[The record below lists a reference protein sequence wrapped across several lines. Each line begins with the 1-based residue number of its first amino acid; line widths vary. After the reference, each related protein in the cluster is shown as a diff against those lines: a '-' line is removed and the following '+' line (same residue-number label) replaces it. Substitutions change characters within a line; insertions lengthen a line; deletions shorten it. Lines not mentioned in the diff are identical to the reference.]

1 MAQSKRKTAAQEA
14 EREVTVDAAVRVYP
28 DTPREVTGVVIEDF
42 GDISGQAVDVGEHH
56 IVDAARR
63 WAVQLADGTLAFVD
77 DADVALID

>member
-1 MAQSKRKTAAQEA
+1 MAQSKRKTAAQDA

-42 GDISGQAVDVGEHH
+42 GDISGEAVDVGEHH

>member
-1 MAQSKRKTAAQEA
+1 MAQSKRKTAAQDA

-28 DTPREVTGVVIEDF
+28 DTPREVTGIVVEDF

>member
-1 MAQSKRKTAAQEA
+1 MAQSKRKTAAQET

-28 DTPREVTGVVIEDF
+28 DTPREVTGIVVDDF

>member
-1 MAQSKRKTAAQEA
+1 MAQSKRKTAAQDA

-28 DTPREVTGVVIEDF
+28 DTPREVTGIVIDDF

>member
-1 MAQSKRKTAAQEA
+1 MAQSKRKTAAQET

-28 DTPREVTGVVIEDF
+28 DPPREVTGIVVEDF
-42 GDISGQAVDVGEHH
+42 GDISGEAVDVGEHH

>member
-1 MAQSKRKTAAQEA
+1 MAQYKRETAAEESGQDV
-14 EREVTVDAAVRVYP
+14 RVDAAVRVYP
-28 DTPREVTGVVIEDF
+28 GTSREVTGIVVEDF

-77 DADVALID
+77 DADVTLID

>member
-1 MAQSKRKTAAQEA
+1 MAQSKRKTAAQDA

-28 DTPREVTGVVIEDF
+28 DTPREITGIVIEDF

>member
-1 MAQSKRKTAAQEA
+1 MAQSKRKTAAQDT

-28 DTPREVTGVVIEDF
+28 DTPREVTGIVIDDF

>member
-1 MAQSKRKTAAQEA
+1 MAQSKRKTAAQDA

-28 DTPREVTGVVIEDF
+28 DTPREVTGIVIEDF

-77 DADVALID
+77 DADIALIA

>member
-1 MAQSKRKTAAQEA
+1 MAQSKRKTAAQDA

-28 DTPREVTGVVIEDF
+28 DTPREITGIVIEDF
-42 GDISGQAVDVGEHH
+42 GDISGEAVDVGEHH

-77 DADVALID
+77 DADVALIN

>member
-1 MAQSKRKTAAQEA
+1 MTQYKREAAAKDA
-14 EREVTVDAAVRVYP
+14 EPAVQVDAAVRVYP
-28 DTPREVTGVVIEDF
+28 GTSREVTGIVIEDF
-42 GDISGQAVDVGEHH
+42 GDIAGQSVDVGEHH

>member
-1 MAQSKRKTAAQEA
+1 MAQSKRKTAAQDT

-28 DTPREVTGVVIEDF
+28 DTPREITGIVIEDF

>member
-1 MAQSKRKTAAQEA
+1 MAQSKRKTAAQET

-28 DTPREVTGVVIEDF
+28 DTPREVTGIVVEDF
-42 GDISGQAVDVGEHH
+42 GDISGEAVDVGEHH

-77 DADVALID
+77 DADVALIN

>member
-1 MAQSKRKTAAQEA
+1 MTQYKREAAAKEA
-14 EREVTVDAAVRVYP
+14 EPTVQVDAAVRVYP
-28 DTPREVTGVVIEDF
+28 GTSREVTGIVIEDF
-42 GDISGQAVDVGEHH
+42 GDIAGQSVDVGEHH

>member
-1 MAQSKRKTAAQEA
+1 MTQYKRKAAAKDA
-14 EREVTVDAAVRVYP
+14 EPAVQVGAAVRVYP
-28 DTPREVTGVVIEDF
+28 GTSREVTGIVIEDF
-42 GDISGQAVDVGEHH
+42 GDIAGQSVDVGEHH

>member
-1 MAQSKRKTAAQEA
+1 MAQSKRETAAQDA

-28 DTPREVTGVVIEDF
+28 DTPREITGIVIEDF

>member
-1 MAQSKRKTAAQEA
+1 MAQSKRKTAAQDA
-14 EREVTVDAAVRVYP
+14 EREVTVDATVRVYP
-28 DTPREVTGVVIEDF
+28 DTPREITGIVIEDF

-77 DADVALID
+77 DADIALID

>member
-1 MAQSKRKTAAQEA
+1 MAQSKRKTAAQET

-28 DTPREVTGVVIEDF
+28 DTPREVTGIVIEDF

-77 DADVALID
+77 DADIALID

>member
-1 MAQSKRKTAAQEA
+1 MAQSKRKTAAQDA

>member
-1 MAQSKRKTAAQEA
+1 MAQSKRKTAAQDA

-28 DTPREVTGVVIEDF
+28 DTPREVTGIVIEDF
-42 GDISGQAVDVGEHH
+42 GDISGEAVDVGEHH

>member
-1 MAQSKRKTAAQEA
+1 MTQYKRETAAKEPEPAVQ
-14 EREVTVDAAVRVYP
+14 VDATVRVYP
-28 DTPREVTGVVIEDF
+28 GTSREVTGIVIEDF
-42 GDISGQAVDVGEHH
+42 GDISGQSVDVGEHH

>member
-1 MAQSKRKTAAQEA
+1 MAQSKRKTAAQDA

-28 DTPREVTGVVIEDF
+28 DTPREVTGIVVEDF
-42 GDISGQAVDVGEHH
+42 GDISGEAVDVGEHH

>member
-1 MAQSKRKTAAQEA
+1 MAQSKREAAAQDA

-28 DTPREVTGVVIEDF
+28 DTPREITGIVIEDF
-42 GDISGQAVDVGEHH
+42 GDISGEAVDVGEHH

>member
-1 MAQSKRKTAAQEA
+1 MAQSKREAAAQDA

>member
-1 MAQSKRKTAAQEA
+1 MAQSKRKTAAQDA

-28 DTPREVTGVVIEDF
+28 DTPREITGIVIEDF
-42 GDISGQAVDVGEHH
+42 GDISGEAVDVGEHH

-77 DADVALID
+77 DADIALID

>member
-1 MAQSKRKTAAQEA
+1 MAQSKRETAAQDA

-77 DADVALID
+77 DADIALID